1 MAISVPTPTGR
12 SLEVR
17 VLALAKAV
25 CLIGFPLIPM
35 LVYLSGK
42 HPSLGRGDSFSQI
55 GNLAAQSLMWTR
67 VHFAFAV
74 GGFFGLA
81 AVLIVRGEVATRA
94 PQLWTN
100 AVAAVGVVGAVIF
113 TGTVLMEVNV
123 IPALARACT
132 SSPGCRVPDNQ
143 IFADALANQGW
154 RILPGLTLGGRMLMV
169 GLAMLAVLGFSFGS
183 LRNWES
189 LALFSGSVLE
199 IGTNTGLH
207 QWGNFSPAAGLPG
220 LAAVAILIGGCG
232 ISWRLTRPPRMDIVE
247 LPDEHSPPAGGE
259 PGSQGLATESVP
271 NKIDLPAPT
280 KEDK

>member
-12 SLEVR
+12 SLEAR

-25 CLIGFPLIPM
+25 CLIGFPLVPM
-35 LVYLSGK
+35 LVYLSGR

-55 GNLAAQSLMWTR
+55 GNLAVQSVMWAR
-67 VHFAFAV
+67 VHFALSV

-81 AVLIVRGEVATRA
+81 VVLIIRGEVVTRA

-100 AVAAVGVVGAVIF
+100 AAAAVGVIGAVIF

-143 IFADALANQGW
+143 ILADALADQGW

-169 GLAMLAVLGFSFGS
+169 GLAMLAVLGLTFGS
-183 LRNWES
+183 LRNWEAS
-189 LALFSGSVLE
+189 ALFSGSVLE

-207 QWGNFSPAAGLPG
+207 QWGNFTPAAGMPG
-220 LAAVAILIGGCG
+220 LAAVAILISGLG
-232 ISWRLTRPPRMDIVE
+232 ISWRLTRPPRIDIVV
-247 LPDEHSPPAGGE
+247 LPDEPPPAE
-259 PGSQGLATESVP
+259 SESQSQGLGPGGVSP
-271 NKIDLPAPT
+271 KIDLPAPT
-280 KEDK
+280 KEDR